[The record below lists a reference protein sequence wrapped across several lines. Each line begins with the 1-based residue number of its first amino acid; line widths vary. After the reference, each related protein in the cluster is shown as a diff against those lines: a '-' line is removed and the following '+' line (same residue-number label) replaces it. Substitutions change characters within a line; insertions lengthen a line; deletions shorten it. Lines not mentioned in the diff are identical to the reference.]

1 MTDSRSFFVDAQGD
15 SPASTTTP
23 PTLGHTEFRCHE
35 CGHPWHFGQSN
46 CSKCNSMVF
55 DEHVVAPALL
65 ERVGSTIRAV
75 VTPAKPPPPRAS
87 AATLSELHGLQGDA
101 TALLSRLE
109 RLEVQLIAEV
119 RGGCEELAPVQGLI
133 HECCYTSGDVSRG
146 SVRLLTLAL
155 RALGIYLDVDVKNIE
170 DKPK

>member
-1 MTDSRSFFVDAQGD
+1 MSDRSFFVSEDG
-15 SPASTTTP
+15 SSTSTTI

-55 DEHVVAPALL
+55 DEHVVEGTLL
-65 ERVGSTIRAV
+65 ERVGGRIMAV

-87 AATLSELHGLQGDA
+87 AATMSELRGLQGDA
-101 TALLSRLE
+101 TALLGRLE

-119 RGGCEELAPVQGLI
+119 RGGCEELAGVQGLI
-133 HECCYTSGDVSRG
+133 HETCFTSGDVSRG

-155 RALGIYLDVDVKNIE
+155 RALGIYLDVEVKNIE